1 MTFSNSSI
9 DSKFWFLNVQSGTFR
24 FTKKLKVGIFECC
37 FSLTSQFSPIHEGD
51 GHLGFLNTTVEIAFL
66 IILSDFE
73 ENLSGTVGV

>member
-1 MTFSNSSI
+1 M
-9 DSKFWFLNVQSGTFR
+9 SKA
-24 FTKKLKVGIFECC
+24 VGIFERC